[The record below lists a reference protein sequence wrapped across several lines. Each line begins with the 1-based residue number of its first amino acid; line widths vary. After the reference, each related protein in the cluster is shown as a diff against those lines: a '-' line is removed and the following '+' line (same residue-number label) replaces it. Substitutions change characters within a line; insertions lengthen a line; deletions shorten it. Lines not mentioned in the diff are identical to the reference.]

1 MWSWFT
7 FFLLLH
13 ILTAIAAFGPTFAF
27 PVIAK
32 FAKQDPKN
40 AHLATEIIHTIHMRV
55 TIPAAVVMPFL
66 GLALIYLGHFDLWK
80 SEWLVIGIGLYIVA
94 FFFSVLFLRP
104 NEIKMLRMLERM
116 PGPPS
121 GTGTAPIAGAGGPPP
136 ELLAQG
142 RRLDLG
148 GMLITLLLTAIIVLM
163 VWRPGSCQ
171 GIC

>member
-13 ILTAIAAFGPTFAF
+13 ILTAIAAFGPTYAF

-32 FAKQDPKN
+32 FAKRDPKN
-40 AHLATEIIHTIHMRV
+40 AHLATEIIHTIHTRV
-55 TIPAAVVMPFL
+55 TIPSAVVMPFL

-80 SEWLVIGIGLYIVA
+80 SEWLIISIVLYMAA
-94 FFFSVLFLRP
+94 FFYSVLVLRT
-104 NEIKMLRMLERM
+104 NEIAMLRMLERM
-116 PGPPS
+116 PSP
-121 GTGTAPIAGAGGPPP
+121 TGTAPVTGASGPPP
-136 ELLAQG
+136 ELLALG

-148 GMLITLLLTAIIVLM
+148 GMFVTLLLTAIIVLM

-171 GIC
+171 GVC